1 MDPGCVKCSCCLGAC
16 GILERLL
23 HFQIHTRRVLNSVHP
38 EVSRGTDSG
47 VVVCAPICV
56 VCRGSPLCAV
66 AGLAG
71 FSSTSTKEVC
81 SLPPRT
87 HRRLCP

>member
-16 GILERLL
+16 GILECLL
-23 HFQIHTRRVLNSVHP
+23 HFETHKRTVLSSVHP

-47 VVVCAPICV
+47 VVVCALICV

-71 FSSTSTKEVC
+71 FSSTSAKEIC
-81 SLPPRT
+81 PLLPKT